1 MEEDRIYCGGA
12 TSMGELGSSKV
23 IVFSWQALLGRLPTR
38 DNLVHRQT
46 VTDLEIVISG
56 VKVNY
61 YKYI

>member
-1 MEEDRIYCGGA
+1 
-12 TSMGELGSSKV
+12 MGELGSSKV